1 MPCDIFLKVTVPIAK
16 EILNMLDLGRK
27 AIAGNFS
34 CFFPSKLARIAKDKC
49 SHCVMT
55 LDY

>member
-1 MPCDIFLKVTVPIAK
+1 MPIAK

-27 AIAGNFS
+27 AITGNFS
-34 CFFPSKLARIAKDKC
+34 SFFTSKLARIAKDKC